1 MPSKIDTAATTE
13 HRIKCVNDF
22 IGEEKYKQKHS
33 VAGHTYKHVCGR
45 GCYLITRP
53 GPWVRCECTEK

>member
-1 MPSKIDTAATTE
+1 MPSKIDTAA
-13 HRIKCVNDF
+13 HWIK
-22 IGEEKYKQKHS
+22 GEEKYKQKHS